1 MAGRTILIALLL
13 MPGTSCAWES
23 VNRGHG
29 RAALGGIL
37 VITLDTTRAD
47 RLTPYGYMSASMP
60 HLERLA
66 REGVVFEQAV
76 SVAPLTL
83 PAHSSLFTGHYPA
96 RHGVRHNA
104 SPPLADTATTLAELL
119 GQEGFR
125 TAGFVGSLV
134 LDRERGLAQG
144 FHTYAGVRDGSP
156 RSSAGQRRADD
167 VVDDAIRWLEAGD
180 GRFFLWTHFYDPHR
194 PYDPPA
200 AVQSVSDPYVG
211 EIVFVDSQIGRLMD
225 ALERRGAL
233 RDTLI
238 VLVGDHGESLG
249 EHGERDHGV
258 LLYESVLHVPLII
271 RAPAFRPARTPAVVR
286 LVDVMPT
293 ILDLAGVPAPSLD
306 GISLTGLMA
315 DTRVDPDLEA
325 LAESFDLSQAG
336 YPQRRT
342 MRNGRYKV
350 IDGPRQELYD
360 LARDPFE
367 LQNLYDERQS
377 LAGAMIRRL
386 RAVSGEAVRTPTSDV
401 PPDLRARLAALGYL
415 SPRQP

>member
-1 MAGRTILIALLL
+1 MPVRRLSIALLL
-13 MPGTSCAWES
+13 MLGTPCACVS
-23 VNRGHG
+23 VDRGDA
-29 RAALGGIL
+29 RAALGGVL

-66 REGVVFEQAV
+66 RDGVVFDQAI

-83 PAHSSLFTGHYPA
+83 PAHASLFTGHYPA

-104 SPPLADTATTLAELL
+104 SAALAETATTLAELL
-119 GQEGFR
+119 GGEGFR
-125 TAGFVGSLV
+125 TAGFVGSVV

-156 RSSAGQRRADD
+156 GSSSGQRRADE

-211 EIVFVDSQIGRLMD
+211 EIVFVDSQIGRLME
-225 ALERRGAL
+225 ALERLGVM
-233 RDTLI
+233 RDTL
-238 VLVGDHGESLG
+238 VVVVGDHGESLG

-258 LLYESVLHVPLII
+258 LLYESVLRVPLII

-293 ILDLAGVPAPSLD
+293 ILDLAGVPSSSLD

-325 LAESFDLSQAG
+325 HAESFDMGQAG
-336 YPQRRT
+336 YPQRRAL
-342 MRNGRYKV
+342 RSGRYKV

-367 LQNLYDERQS
+367 LQNLHDERQP
-377 LAGAMIRRL
+377 LASAMIRRL
-386 RAVSGEAVRTPTSDV
+386 RGVSGEAVGAPATNV

-415 SPRQP
+415 FPQQP